1 MSAQLIDVVKRGGD
15 RPTENFQAEKLMQS
29 ILAACHSVHAP
40 TGEAETAARSVH
52 AAVVVWCDDKSEITS
67 SDIRRIAAHQ
77 LKKIHPE
84 AAYIY
89 KHHRLVL

>member
-1 MSAQLIDVVKRGGD
+1 MSSQLIDVVKRGGA
-15 RPTENFQAEKLMQS
+15 RPTESFQAEKLVQS
-29 ILAACHSVHAP
+29 ILAACNSVQAP
-40 TGEAETAARSVH
+40 DGEAATAARSVH
-52 AAVVVWCDDKSEITS
+52 TAVLVWCDDKSEITS
-67 SDIRRIAAHQ
+67 SDIRRIAAHH